1 MSPDE
6 RRGAG
11 RRPRPVARPQIPP
24 GPLHD
29 LKAFLYQLYVEAQT
43 PSIDDIVAAAAA
55 DDDLPGAPLRDTVHR
70 LLGDARIP
78 PQQADATTV
87 ASVLAR
93 MAGWDCT
100 DAATRTREL
109 WVRAR
114 LHVGGPSGYLRSVA
128 ELDDPFALEV
138 HRSIEVGDEP
148 PGLSGSLPRYV
159 PRDHDSTLTAAVRAA
174 VGGRST
180 IAVLLGGPST
190 GKTRA
195 CWEAVCAPAALSPE
209 WQLWH
214 PIYPGRPEA
223 LLEGL
228 PRVGPHTVLWLN
240 DLQEYLHTKESDLGE
255 RAAAGLRELLRDPS
269 RGPVLIL
276 GTLWPMHHESLTKD
290 GKESGSPARSQ
301 ARQLIEGAEI
311 LIPDAF
317 TGSELS
323 SIATAPKQ
331 DPRLTLAWE
340 QADNGQIT
348 QFLAAAPHV
357 LRRYRMAPPGARSLI
372 HTAMD
377 ARRMGHGPEL
387 SQSLLESA
395 AHGYLNDREW
405 NELPQDWL
413 ESALTYCTTLNLGA
427 LGIVTRIKPRPGE
440 SEVGPRYR
448 LADYLEHAGRIEREL
463 LPTPESLWNA
473 LAEHSPEGERG
484 GLAWS
489 AQERGLYKCAIQLHR
504 TVPSVASYMS
514 AAQLLRG
521 ADRTHEALAYYTLA
535 SDAGAGDLAV
545 KSASSMLRRNT
556 GPDAALAWLVA
567 RAEAGDATAMREAA
581 AVLHEEERT
590 DEARVWWAHAANA
603 NDPEALILFAQSFH
617 AEGREEDA
625 RETFRRAAQISG
637 ERAERYRGGSLE
649 AEIEIHRT
657 VNCLTAAGDDA
668 EALAFI
674 LPWTRR
680 ASWSAVSAAADL
692 MVKVKGA
699 DAAIAWL
706 GTLGE
711 GGAQNAANAILRIL
725 DGAGRSDEAEK
736 YLQRFGRLK
745 GDEPSRY
752 ALMKTAERLRRKGQI
767 DDALEAY
774 ESAADAACASKGNSG
789 PIFDAVEML
798 RDAGRLEQAL
808 EWLRMRSEAG
818 DDAARTMVAQV
829 LHEQDRVDEALS
841 WMAGFSDAGSADA
854 IRQTAWILWKSERT
868 DEAVAWIEARSAAV
882 GAYVLWEMGEML
894 GAAGHTE
901 KALDH
906 FERAGN
912 GGARFAL
919 NSSVKLLAA
928 SGRTADARRLHQFG
942 REPDG
947 RISRPWSAT
956 DEEIDEAALADASI
970 PAAEP
975 APFRVTPRPSD
986 VLAAMKKMPPAA
998 WADLFGE
1005 ASPDE

>member
-1 MSPDE
+1 
-6 RRGAG
+6 
-11 RRPRPVARPQIPP
+11 
-24 GPLHD
+24 
-29 LKAFLYQLYVEAQT
+29 
-43 PSIDDIVAAAAA
+43 
-55 DDDLPGAPLRDTVHR
+55 
-70 LLGDARIP
+70 
-78 PQQADATTV
+78 
-87 ASVLAR
+87 
-93 MAGWDCT
+93 
-100 DAATRTREL
+100 
-109 WVRAR
+109 
-114 LHVGGPSGYLRSVA
+114 
-128 ELDDPFALEV
+128 
-138 HRSIEVGDEP
+138 
-148 PGLSGSLPRYV
+148 
-159 PRDHDSTLTAAVRAA
+159 
-174 VGGRST
+174 
-180 IAVLLGGPST
+180 
-190 GKTRA
+190 
-195 CWEAVCAPAALSPE
+195 
-209 WQLWH
+209 
-214 PIYPGRPEA
+214 
-223 LLEGL
+223 
-228 PRVGPHTVLWLN
+228 
-240 DLQEYLHTKESDLGE
+240 
-255 RAAAGLRELLRDPS
+255 
-269 RGPVLIL
+269 
-276 GTLWPMHHESLTKD
+276 MHHESLTKD